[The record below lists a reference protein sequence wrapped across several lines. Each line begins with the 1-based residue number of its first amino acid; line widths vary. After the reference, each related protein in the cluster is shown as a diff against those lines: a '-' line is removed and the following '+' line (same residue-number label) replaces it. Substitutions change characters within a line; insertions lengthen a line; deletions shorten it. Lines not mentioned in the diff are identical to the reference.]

1 MGKAVEYK
9 FIPEASVDSTQ
20 TCPIE
25 ITAGQFAGIVYRY
38 GKIDFKEDG
47 NDGLNVTMEIEMIKF
62 PEGFDQSTGEVLW
75 RTDKVGRCYHFQV
88 EDWVKNADLGKYSAD
103 GQKAT
108 AEGPLL
114 DRTGRVRGRRWT
126 APPARPSG

>member
-25 ITAGQFAGIVYRY
+25 IISGKFSGIIYRY

-47 NDGLNVTMEIEMIKF
+47 NEGLNVTMEIEMIKF
-62 PEGFDQSTGEVLW
+62 PEGFDQADKDFTQTAGEIFV
-75 RTDKVGRCYHFQV
+75 KIIESQV
-88 EDWVKNADLGKYSAD
+88 ESDDDKDLEADVHEDHLDNA
-103 GQKAT
+103 
-108 AEGPLL
+108 
-114 DRTGRVRGRRWT
+114 
-126 APPARPSG
+126 

>member
-20 TCPIE
+20 TCPIQ
-25 ITAGQFAGIVYRY
+25 ITSGQFAGIVYRY

-62 PEGFDQSTGEVLW
+62 PEGFDQADKDFTQTAGEIFV
-75 RTDKVGRCYHFQV
+75 KIIESQV
-88 EDWVKNADLGKYSAD
+88 ESDDDKDLEADVHEDHLDNA
-103 GQKAT
+103 
-108 AEGPLL
+108 
-114 DRTGRVRGRRWT
+114 
-126 APPARPSG
+126 